1 MDHKRRGNA
10 STCHGTDKD
19 RDNLKISKTDPTME
33 YEMNHK
39 RRGLALIFNHEHF
52 KFIPKRRG
60 TKIDRDN
67 LKQRFQALGFEVNIH
82 DNKNKTEVFEEILK
96 ASEMDH
102 TDADC
107 FVCVF
112 LTHGKEGQI
121 SASDDMINIKEI
133 TDPFR
138 GDQCKS
144 LVGKPKIFIFQACAG
159 EKYEDAVTGM
169 VGGSSDDTEEDLPY
183 TYTIPAGAD
192 FLMCYSV
199 AEGFYSFRDTTSGT
213 FYIQDLCETLK
224 QHGST
229 LEFTELL
236 TLVNLKVSRRDAN
249 LGFGKM
255 PKKQMPCFTSMLT
268 KKLYFRCNK

>member
-1 MDHKRRGNA
+1 
-10 STCHGTDKD
+10 
-19 RDNLKISKTDPTME
+19 ME

-39 RRGLALIFNHEHF
+39 RRGLALIFNHEDF
-52 KFIPKRRG
+52 KSLWERRG

-82 DNKNKTEVFEEILK
+82 DNKNKTEVLEEIRK
-96 ASEMDH
+96 AAEMDH
-102 TDADC
+102 ADADC
-107 FVCVF
+107 VVCIF

-121 SASDDMINIKEI
+121 SAWDEMINIKEI

-138 GDQCKS
+138 GDQCKN
-144 LVGKPKIFIFQACAG
+144 LVGKPKIFIFQ
-159 EKYEDAVTGM
+159 KYEDAVTGM
-169 VGGSSDDTEEDLPY
+169 VGGFSDDTEEDLPY
-183 TYTIPAGAD
+183 IYTIPAGAD

-199 AEGFYSFRDTTSGT
+199 AEGFYSFRDINSGT
-213 FYIQDLCETLK
+213 FYIQDLCETLE

-236 TLVNLKVSRRDAN
+236 TLVNLKVSQRDAN
-249 LGFGKM
+249 LGHSM